1 MRNNLCCILLLLS
14 FYSCQVKQEKEF
26 LPFYHTPDFTP
37 LWLNPYSLPDTIHRI
52 RQFHLINQNN
62 EIITEKTLNG
72 KIYIANFFFA
82 SCSGICKKMNNNL
95 LILQNTF
102 KNDRS
107 IQIVSH
113 SVTPWKDSVPV
124 LKKYGEDLG
133 IDGSQWH
140 LLTGKTEE
148 IYTLARQ
155 SYFAEEEPGYNRDS
169 TEFLHTEHVLLIDK
183 SGHIRGV
190 YNGTLQ
196 LEMDRLREDIG
207 LLKEEEAGRE
217 Q

>member
-1 MRNNLCCILLLLS
+1 
-14 FYSCQVKQEKEF
+14 
-26 LPFYHTPDFTP
+26 
-37 LWLNPYSLPDTIHRI
+37 
-52 RQFHLINQNN
+52 
-62 EIITEKTLNG
+62 
-72 KIYIANFFFA
+72 
-82 SCSGICKKMNNNL
+82 MNNNL